1 MVFSAGYADGK
12 VQARMLK
19 YYQRSLSS
27 GTRMNTKQKSIV
39 AALAALAII
48 APLAYTLAGQDA
60 APAPSTRQAPAPA
73 PSSTPSS
80 LGPHE
85 LRFAAGAPQLA
96 MIRARAFAAGAAPAS
111 DMLSARIVYD
121 EDVTARLGAAV
132 AGRVVRI
139 AAAPGERVRAGQML
153 AEIDAPDAGAAR
165 ADLDKAR
172 AEEAVKRLAVERA
185 RALVAGEGIAG
196 KDIEAAEAELA
207 LAHAETA
214 RATLRLQ
221 SLAPAGARLQGQ
233 RIGIISPVDGVVVE
247 RAVTP
252 ALEVSPDSSAPLFV
266 VTDPKRLWLLIDVPE
281 ALAVKVQRG
290 MQVGVESDAYADQRF
305 SAVVAQPGQLVDAD
319 TRRVTVRARLDNGD
333 GKLLPGM
340 YVRAALLET
349 AGSAVRVPNGALVN
363 RGLYTYVF
371 VEKAPGLFQ
380 RRQVTLQTRGG
391 DASYVAEGLADNER
405 VVTDGALLLDAEM
418 SARAGDAP

>member
-1 MVFSAGYADGK
+1 
-12 VQARMLK
+12 
-19 YYQRSLSS
+19 
-27 GTRMNTKQKSIV
+27 MNTKQKSIV

-48 APLAYTLAGQDA
+48 APLAYTLAGQGATPAGSTSPVSVA
-60 APAPSTRQAPAPA
+60 APAPASP
-73 PSSTPSS
+73 
-80 LGPHE
+80 GPGQ

-96 MIRARAFAAGAAPAS
+96 MIRVRALAAGAAPAS

-121 EDVTARLGAAV
+121 EDVTARLGVAV

-139 AAAPGERVRAGQML
+139 AAAPGDRVRAGQVL
-153 AEIDAPDAGAAR
+153 ADIDAPEAGVAR

-172 AEEAVKRLAVERA
+172 ADETVKRLAAERA

-207 LAHAETA
+207 LARAETA
-214 RATLRLQ
+214 RATLRVQ
-221 SLAPAGARLQGQ
+221 SLAPAGARVQGQ
-233 RIGIISPVDGVVVE
+233 RIGLASPVAGVVVE
-247 RAVTP
+247 RTVTP

-266 VTDPKRLWLLIDVPE
+266 VTDPKQLWLLIDVPE
-281 ALAVKVQRG
+281 ALAAKVQRG
-290 MQVGVESDAYADQRF
+290 MRVGVESDAHAGQRF

-319 TRRVTVRARLDNGD
+319 TRRVTVRARLDNRD

-340 YVRAALLET
+340 YVRAALLEA